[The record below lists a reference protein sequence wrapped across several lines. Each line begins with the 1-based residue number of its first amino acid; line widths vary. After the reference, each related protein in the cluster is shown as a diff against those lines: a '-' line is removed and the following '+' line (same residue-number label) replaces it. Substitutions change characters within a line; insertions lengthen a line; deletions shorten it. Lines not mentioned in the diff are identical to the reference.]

1 MGLAVVD
8 RAPGGPSDDRVS
20 CTTGQ
25 TKLAGGFSVLC
36 RQSLAMD
43 TRSSVSL
50 ARRSASLSLAAFS
63 SATTM
68 RAVAAV
74 TNGRCFLSVQA
85 AHNTLSENI
94 TRELHRHVLHGPN
107 IPHGRALISEYSPN
121 YSLVSSTEYLG
132 TVHGHGWQTLCAWC
146 FQRPCCKSLKRGLEC
161 SSLVGRTY

>member
-1 MGLAVVD
+1 VYMHIHIYIYIYIYWGRGCVGLAVVN

-20 CTTGQ
+20 CTKGQ

-36 RQSLAMD
+36 SQSLAMD
-43 TRSSVSL
+43 TRSSISL

-74 TNGRCFLSVQA
+74 TNGRDFLSVQS

-94 TRELHRHVLHGPN
+94 TREHHRHVLHGPS
-107 IPHGRALISEYSPN
+107 IPHGCALISEYSPTKQPRF
-121 YSLVSSTEYLG
+121 LHGMCG
-132 TVHGHGWQTLCAWC
+132 TVHGQG
-146 FQRPCCKSLKRGLEC
+146 
-161 SSLVGRTY
+161 